1 MADPQIPQERLQVV
15 LARPG
20 GGGPCHAMVRRA
32 QCTNAARWEV
42 VSSDGRA
49 VPSCRLHANKAVR
62 AGELKVRRG

>member
-1 MADPQIPQERLQVV
+1 
-15 LARPG
+15 
-20 GGGPCHAMVRRA
+20 MVRRA